1 MNKIKKFILF
11 FILGLSIISC
21 RNNSNENHNSKLDGS
36 KNIDTTLTCTLKE
49 NIDVIQNIEDAK
61 FLNDSVFF
69 VITNKQIIKYNI
81 LGEQIQVFSNR
92 GHGPH
97 EYITPSIIDIN
108 NSSIYVWCNTS
119 MKLIEYSHDGEYKRA
134 ITNYKEAI
142 KNFKVYK
149 DKYILFYKSN
159 GIKQGIIDIHDME
172 KDEKIKSV
180 GIFSDE
186 DLILSMVKFKPEIII
201 RDDYVYFIR
210 PSTLNLYRFKIG
222 VFDVEETEGVYDDS
236 YHIEKVDDAKHLIKN
251 QRMKAFEYIYN
262 NSMTDNIFLIKGG
275 LVIKSE
281 TGKYYPN
288 ERKKILDRNRRFNK
302 FYFYSFS
309 KLKNEDFT
317 WESNVSFN
325 SLNYLNYKDDLY
337 VIENTLNNE
346 TEQSKLYKIN
356 FLSK

>member
-11 FILGLSIISC
+11 FILGLYIISC
-21 RNNSNENHNSKLDGS
+21 RNNSNEKHNSKLERS
-36 KNIDTTLTCTLKE
+36 KNIDTTLTCILKE

-142 KNFKVYK
+142 KNFKIYK
-149 DKYILFYKSN
+149 NKYILFYKSN
-159 GIKQGIIDIHDME
+159 GIKQGIIDVYDME

-186 DLILSMVKFKPEIII
+186 DLILSMVKFNPHYSPKSCII
-201 RDDYVYFIR
+201 
-210 PSTLNLYRFKIG
+210 
-222 VFDVEETEGVYDDS
+222 
-236 YHIEKVDDAKHLIKN
+236 
-251 QRMKAFEYIYN
+251 
-262 NSMTDNIFLIKGG
+262 
-275 LVIKSE
+275 
-281 TGKYYPN
+281 
-288 ERKKILDRNRRFNK
+288 
-302 FYFYSFS
+302 
-309 KLKNEDFT
+309 
-317 WESNVSFN
+317 
-325 SLNYLNYKDDLY
+325 
-337 VIENTLNNE
+337 
-346 TEQSKLYKIN
+346 
-356 FLSK
+356 